1 MKLQKETSK
10 KNGSSQAARHGR
22 WYDDACGTAFA
33 MELVGERWTLLIVR
47 ELMFGPRR
55 FSDLRA
61 SLPGISAK
69 TLTERLEAMQGA
81 GIALRRELPSP
92 GRVQVYELTEWG
104 YRAEIAVM
112 ELGRWAAL
120 SPGHDPTLPLSAA
133 SMMMSLRTMLLRDAL
148 MGEVMTIGF
157 DIGEKPFWR
166 GWPMANCRSVA
177 SRLTRLRPYSA
188 PPWRP
193 SLLRCSM
200 AIFRQRCWR
209 RKLA

>member
-1 MKLQKETSK
+1 
-10 KNGSSQAARHGR
+10 
-22 WYDDACGTAFA
+22 

-69 TLTERLEAMQGA
+69 TLTERLEAMQVA

-104 YRAEIAVM
+104 QRAEVAVM

-120 SPGHDPTLPLSAA
+120 SIRHDPTLPLSAA
-133 SMMMSLRTMLLRDAL
+133 SMMMSLRTMLLRDAA
-148 MGEVMTIGF
+148 MGEVMTVGF
-157 DIGEKPFWR
+157 DIGGETF
-166 GWPMANCRSVA
+166 VV
-177 SRLTRLRPYSA
+177 RLAKGELPIRREPLEGA
-188 PPWRP
+188 Q
-193 SLLRCSM
+193 
-200 AIFRQRCWR
+200 AIFRVPEAPT
-209 RKLA
+209 LAALFYGDIPIQVLEVEAGLVIEGARDVALRFAELFALPGKVG